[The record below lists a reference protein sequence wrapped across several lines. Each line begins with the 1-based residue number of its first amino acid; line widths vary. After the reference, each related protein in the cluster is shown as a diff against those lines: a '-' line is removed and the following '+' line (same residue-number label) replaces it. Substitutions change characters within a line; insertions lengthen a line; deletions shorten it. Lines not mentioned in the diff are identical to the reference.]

1 MDSIPITQSYGKQ
14 VGLDSSI
21 SIGSDRQLNKES
33 LELLNEKIA
42 PLMLLKVK
50 GGPLRFK
57 RLKVQV

>member
-57 RLKVQV
+57 RLKAQV